1 VTAQPDDPRTWTTR
15 DHRAY
20 ASLFA
25 MLRDRIE
32 TGHYTPGKRIPS
44 IAELCIETGRSRQT
58 VGKALGHLER
68 TGMVMRAAGL
78 GYFVTDTDD

>member
-1 VTAQPDDPRTWTTR
+1 VTAQPEDPRTWTTR

-32 TGHYTPGKRIPS
+32 TNHYTPGKRIPS
-44 IAELCIETGRSRQT
+44 I
-58 VGKALGHLER
+58 
-68 TGMVMRAAGL
+68 
-78 GYFVTDTDD
+78 